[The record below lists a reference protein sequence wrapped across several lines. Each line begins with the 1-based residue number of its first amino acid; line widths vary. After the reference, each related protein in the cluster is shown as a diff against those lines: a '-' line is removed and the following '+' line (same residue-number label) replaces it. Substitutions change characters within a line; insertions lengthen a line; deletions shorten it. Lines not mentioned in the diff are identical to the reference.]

1 MRFQVITDQD
11 DYCVLVRHTGTKLD
25 FIDLNLEDYD
35 FSNERLRAYKLE
47 GNKLMFD
54 ESRYAQIQ
62 KNNQEKS
69 EKIEMLDL
77 EQKLKETD
85 YIISKWGEEIIE
97 LSNPLTWISDVIK
110 ISIKF
115 IKEYKDT
122 LERRKTWRKRIEEIR
137 NKY

>member
-25 FIDLNLEDYD
+25 FIALNLEDYD

-47 GNKLMFD
+47 GNKLIFD
-54 ESRYAQIQ
+54 KSRYAQIQ

-122 LERRKTWRKRIEEIR
+122 FERRKTWRKRIEEIR

>member
-47 GNKLMFD
+47 GNKLIFD
-54 ESRYAQIQ
+54 KSRYAQIQ

-122 LERRKTWRKRIEEIR
+122 FERRKTWRKRIEEIR

>member
-1 MRFQVITDQD
+1 
-11 DYCVLVRHTGTKLD
+11 
-25 FIDLNLEDYD
+25 
-35 FSNERLRAYKLE
+35 
-47 GNKLMFD
+47 
-54 ESRYAQIQ
+54 
-62 KNNQEKS
+62 
-69 EKIEMLDL
+69 MLDL

-85 YIISKWGEEIIE
+85 YIISKWGDEIIE

-122 LERRKTWRKRIEEIR
+122 FERRKTWRKRIEEIR